1 MPDLTTMYVSLKL
14 RNPLVAASAGTTERL
29 ERMKKAEDHG
39 IGAIVMKS
47 LFEEEV
53 CRIAPTPRYKI
64 IRRSLN
70 GWSSFVFYSYE
81 QASEWGLERYA
92 EELRRAREAL
102 SIPVIPSIN
111 CITDEGWVHY
121 ARTLEQAGALALE
134 LNVSCPHGSIIFRG
148 PDEAVAEMVRVT
160 RLVREAV
167 NIPIVVKMSPQL
179 TSPLATAKALE
190 EAGANG
196 VVMFNRLVG
205 LDIDVEEERPV
216 LHGGYAGH
224 GGPWGIHYPLRWI
237 TEAYPQLKIDIA
249 GSGGVSS
256 GQDVVK
262 YLLAGATV
270 VQMCTA
276 IMLQG
281 YQVIAR
287 VIQELENWM
296 ESKGYASISE
306 FRGKVSGNSILS
318 TAEVNRTHNKKA
330 FLTQRCNNCRR
341 CVPVCLFS
349 AIEIIDE
356 KVQIKE
362 EACDGCGLCVEVCN
376 RNGVKLIY
384 TTEVRE

>member
-1 MPDLTTMYVSLKL
+1 MPDLTTTYVGLKL

-29 ERMKKAEDHG
+29 ERMKKAEDQG

-64 IRRSLN
+64 IRHSLN

-111 CITDEGWVHY
+111 CITDEGWIRY
-121 ARTLEQAGALALE
+121 ARTLEQAGAPALE

-167 NIPIVVKMSPQL
+167 SIPIVVKMSPQL

-205 LDIDVEEERPV
+205 LDIDVEEERPI

-224 GGPWGIHYPLRWI
+224 GGPWAIHYPLRWI

-270 VQMCTA
+270 VQVCTA
-276 IMLQG
+276 ILLEGYGVIGRLLGKLQEWMERKG
-281 YQVIAR
+281 YQDIP
-287 VIQELENWM
+287 
-296 ESKGYASISE
+296 S
-306 FRGKVSGNSILS
+306 FRGKVSGKKILG
-318 TAEVNRTHNKKA
+318 TKEVDRQHDKKA
-330 FLTQRCNNCRR
+330 YLTERCNSCGR
-341 CVPVCLFS
+341 CVATCLFE
-349 AIEIIDE
+349 AIEIDRE
-356 KVQIKE
+356 KRVQIKE
-362 EACDGCGLCVEVCN
+362 EACDGCGLCVEICA
-376 RNGVKLIY
+376 RKGVELQRI
-384 TTEVRE
+384 VR